1 MRCDEE
7 KRRMGTSESQLSSPS
22 RSIGRRSCRRREEE
36 EAAAVVSEG
45 GNRQAKIKERR
56 RGFRV
61 FERRGGGFH
70 GPNYFTKGPS

>member
-7 KRRMGTSESQLSSPS
+7 KRRMGTSVSQLSSPKIN
-22 RSIGRRSCRRREEE
+22 RSPVLSAPGRRRGGGGGQG
-36 EAAAVVSEG
+36 EG
-45 GNRQAKIKERR
+45 GNRQAKIKGRG

>member
-1 MRCDEE
+1 M
-7 KRRMGTSESQLSSPS
+7 SAP
-22 RSIGRRSCRRREEE
+22 GRRRGGGGGQG
-36 EAAAVVSEG
+36 EG
-45 GNRQAKIKERR
+45 GNRQAKIKGRG